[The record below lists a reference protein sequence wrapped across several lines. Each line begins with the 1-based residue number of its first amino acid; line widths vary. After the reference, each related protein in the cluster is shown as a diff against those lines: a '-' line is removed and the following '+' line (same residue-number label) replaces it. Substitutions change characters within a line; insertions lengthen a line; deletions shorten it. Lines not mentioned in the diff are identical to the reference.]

1 MKKMMKR
8 INWLDTT
15 RGLAFLMVIYS
26 HLEYCDSLIMR
37 FFSPVYLT
45 MFFFVSGYLFKE
57 NYSFNKV
64 FEQRT
69 RTILLPFLIMGG
81 V

>member
-1 MKKMMKR
+1 
-8 INWLDTT
+8 
-15 RGLAFLMVIYS
+15 MVIYS
-26 HLEYCDSLIMR
+26 HLDYCDSQIMR

-57 NYSFNKV
+57 DCSFNKV

-69 RTILLPFLIMGG
+69 RTIFLPFLIMGG